1 MVEHISEC
9 VVLMPF
15 GHYCIV
21 KRPLS
26 SEVLPGVSKLIL
38 ALGFRFSLV
47 FRVYP
52 SASAN
57 EGSGDGGP
65 TPEDVGWCTRGHSPC
80 QSRGLAV
87 WNFTCGAPI
96 KCTSEDMSDVVPCWY
111 HGWVAAVVDAVSP
124 CTLRGSSI
132 NALAESVVSVK
143 VHCPVKADRMT
154 VFGGGGCA
162 VFSLDPRTSG
172 LEYEITDLPGVNL
185 FAPLPL
191 TVSVL
196 PGT

>member
-57 EGSGDGGP
+57 EGYGDGGP
-65 TPEDVGWCTRGHSPC
+65 TPEDVGWCTRGHSTC

-87 WNFTCGAPI
+87 WNCACGAPI

-111 HGWVAAVVDAVSP
+111 HMGGELSVTVVTLSP
-124 CTLRGSSI
+124 FTLQSSSTD
-132 NALAESVVSVK
+132 ALAGTVVSVK
-143 VHCPVKADRMT
+143 VHHRVKADRMA
-154 VFGGGGCA
+154 VFGGGRCA
-162 VFSLDPRTSG
+162 VFSLDPQTS
-172 LEYEITDLPGVNL
+172 D
-185 FAPLPL
+185 
-191 TVSVL
+191 
-196 PGT
+196 

>member
-1 MVEHISEC
+1 
-9 VVLMPF
+9 
-15 GHYCIV
+15 
-21 KRPLS
+21 
-26 SEVLPGVSKLIL
+26 
-38 ALGFRFSLV
+38 
-47 FRVYP
+47 VYP
-52 SASAN
+52 SLSTC
-57 EGSGDGGP
+57 EGSRVGE
-65 TPEDVGWCTRGHSPC
+65 TMPEEVGWCTRGHSTC

-143 VHCPVKADRMT
+143 VHRPVKADRMT